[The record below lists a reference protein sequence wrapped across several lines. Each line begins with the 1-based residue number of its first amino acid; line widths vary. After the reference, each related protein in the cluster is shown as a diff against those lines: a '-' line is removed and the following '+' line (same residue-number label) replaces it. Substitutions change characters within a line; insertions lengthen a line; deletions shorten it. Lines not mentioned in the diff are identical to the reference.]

1 MALCVV
7 AGCVVASN
15 GVANSVVGAVWWR
28 VGKLGGGGLCVGRC
42 VVRLSGVK
50 CVVAGC
56 MVAAVWWQAVW

>member
-1 MALCVV
+1 
-7 AGCVVASN
+7 VASN

-50 CVVAGC
+50 CVMAGC